1 MAKFKCEFEGFGGDL
16 SANTG
21 GSSALSV
28 DDLLE
33 VLRPAALKLRDFYKS
48 TILTLFRRRTGS
60 LADSIDIEDDYFL
73 SSGDVS
79 IAVKPFGKHKGGILT
94 RRSRAGSPTRKYAKH
109 NRKVSSK
116 AISNEELAYLLEYG
130 TPRIDPSHW
139 MENANEEIGDTIQD
153 MVEEGFTELL
163 KRKGLI

>member
-1 MAKFKCEFEGFGGDL
+1 MAKFNCEFQGFGGDL
-16 SANTG
+16 SANTEK
-21 GSSALSV
+21 SSELTV

-33 VLRPAALKLRDFYKS
+33 VLRPAALKLKDFYKS
-48 TILTLFRRRTGS
+48 TILRLFQRRTGS

-73 SSGDVS
+73 STGDVS
-79 IAVKPFGKHKGGILT
+79 ITVKPFGKHKGGSLT

-109 NRKVSSK
+109 NRNVSTK

-153 MVEEGFTELL
+153 MIDENFTDLL